1 MKIAQ
6 IAPLW
11 ETTPPKTYGGTELV
25 VYNLVH
31 ELAELGHQVTLF
43 ATGDS
48 IIPHENVELVAMQ
61 PVPLREQGI
70 TMGQEYGVFAENA
83 MIAEVLKR
91 AGEFDVIHNHLGHQ
105 LVPFAD
111 LIQTPVVTT
120 LHGAFRC
127 EHFCG
132 FAKQYAHHPLIS
144 ISYYQRTL
152 CPDLNYVGNVYHG
165 LELEKYKPNEQA
177 PVKGAESYLAFLGR
191 FSKEKG
197 PAEAIRIARET
208 GYKLIM
214 AGKVNDWEQDYFDA
228 EIAPHI
234 DGDRIRYIGEV
245 QHEQKIELLANA
257 AATLCPISWPEPFGL
272 VFAESMACA
281 TPVIA
286 LRNGSIPELIS
297 QHISGFYG
305 DTVEELIEA
314 VRHLE
319 QFDRIAVRR
328 HAEHQFSRRRMIEN
342 YLDVYRALSVSRP
355 ERHLAPS
362 PARAEERA
370 FAFAAQPIKSAHADH
385 PAAFRHETK
394 KVPQMV
400 ADTLKQD
407 LKFKDDFAKI
417 AAKKIPSIRLSVLDD
432 MLTGNS

>member
-31 ELAELGHQVTLF
+31 ELAELGHEVTLF

-48 IIPHENVELVAMQ
+48 IIPHENIELVAMQ
-61 PVPLREQGI
+61 PIPLREQGVS
-70 TMGQEYGVFAENA
+70 MGQPYGLFAENA
-83 MIAEVLKR
+83 MIAEILKR
-91 AGEFDVIHNHLGHQ
+91 AGDFDVIHNHVGHQ

-111 LIQTPVVTT
+111 LIKTPVMTT
-120 LHGAFRC
+120 LHGAFQC
-127 EHFCG
+127 DKFCS
-132 FAKQYAHHPLIS
+132 FARQYAHHPLIS

-165 LELEKYKPNEQA
+165 LELEKYPANEKA
-177 PVKGAESYLAFLGR
+177 PMKGQDSYLAFLGR

-197 PAEAIRIARET
+197 PAEAIQIAQAT
-208 GYKLIM
+208 GYKLVM

-234 DGDRIRYIGEV
+234 DGDKIRYVGEV
-245 QHEQKIELLANA
+245 NHEQKIKLLANA

-286 LRNGSIPELIS
+286 LKNGSIPELIS
-297 QHISGFYG
+297 QYISGFYG
-305 DTVEELIEA
+305 DTVEEMIEV
-314 VRHLE
+314 VRNLE
-319 QFDRIAVRR
+319 QFDRTAVRR
-328 HAEHQFSRRRMIEN
+328 HAEHQFSRRRMVEN
-342 YLDVYRALSVSRP
+342 YLDVYRALSVP
-355 ERHLAPS
+355 RHESQAVLS
-362 PARAEERA
+362 PATVVERQPSLVAQAVKAMSHEPA
-370 FAFAAQPIKSAHADH
+370 FH
-385 PAAFRHETK
+385 HETK
-394 KVPQMV
+394 KLPQAVM

-407 LKFKDDFAKI
+407 LKFKDNFAKI
-417 AAKKIPSIRLSVLDD
+417 ASKKLPNIRLSVLDD
-432 MLTGNS
+432 MLTSNS